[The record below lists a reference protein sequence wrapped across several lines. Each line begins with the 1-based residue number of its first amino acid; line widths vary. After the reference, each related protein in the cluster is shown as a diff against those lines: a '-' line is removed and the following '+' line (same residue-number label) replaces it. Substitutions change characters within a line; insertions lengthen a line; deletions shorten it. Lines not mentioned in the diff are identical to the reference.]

1 MSTLFYCGPPG
12 SGKSYHV
19 VKEVIIPSLKKGRKI
34 ITNLPVC
41 LDVMAA
47 KIPELKFVEKMN
59 FVEMIDEERI
69 RNIHELVAD
78 EKGIYA
84 GCLVVIDE
92 AHNYWPTDEPIRN
105 KEFKKWYMEQR
116 HYFQDV
122 VLLTQD
128 FDNVHK
134 FMRSITE
141 KRFEYSKNVDK
152 GFENGYNEDYY
163 IGKSKKRPVRT
174 MHSYDK
180 FYFQFYF
187 SHSKSLAGKGLSEKP
202 VGRKVNILLKYV
214 IHLGLGLALFVGSMY
229 LFFSRVNEK
238 IEAAK
243 TSELENTKEVVP
255 LNKRQV
261 SQNGSS
267 FKQGQLRTNTGTS
280 SIGSGEFKKV
290 DINLSKGISGDD
302 NEISVDW
309 CSNTGRSYAGVGAIK
324 SQGTRFEL
332 NNGRELYLNGAHEVV
347 GIIGVGSRSLY
358 LFRTLKGVLIKG
370 KVNGTPYRLGEKV
383 CL

>member
-34 ITNLPVC
+34 LTNLPVC

-59 FVEMIDEERI
+59 FLEMVDEERI
-69 RNIHELVAD
+69 KNIHELVAD
-78 EKGIYA
+78 PQGIYA
-84 GCLVVIDE
+84 GCLIVIDE

-105 KEFKKWYMEQR
+105 KAFKKWYTEQR

-141 KRFEYSKNVDK
+141 KRFEYSKNADK
-152 GFENGYNEDYY
+152 GFDNGYNEDYY

-187 SHSKSLAGKGLSEKP
+187 SHSQSLSGKGLSEKR
-202 VGRKVNILLKYV
+202 VGRKVNILFKYV
-214 IHLGLGLALFVGSMY
+214 IRLGLGLALFVGSMSV
-229 LFFSRVNEK
+229 FFSRVNEK
-238 IEAAK
+238 IEAGKNPESENAK
-243 TSELENTKEVVP
+243 ETVS
-255 LNKRQV
+255 LNRSNV
-261 SQNGSS
+261 GASS
-267 FKQGQLRTNTGTS
+267 P
-280 SIGSGEFKKV
+280 IGSDGFKKV
-290 DINLSKGISGDD
+290 DISISKTLSKDGK
-302 NEISVDW
+302 EISIDW
-309 CSNTGRSYAGVGAIK
+309 CRNTGRSYAGIGAIK
-324 SQGTRFEL
+324 SPGTRFE
-332 NNGRELYLNGAHEVV
+332 NEGGREVHLNGAHEVV

-358 LFRTLKGVLIKG
+358 LFKTLKGILVKG
-370 KVNGTPYRLGEKV
+370 KVNGTPYKLGEKV

>member
-34 ITNLPVC
+34 LTNLPVR
-41 LDVMAA
+41 LDVLAA

-59 FVEMIDEERI
+59 FLEMIDEERI
-69 RNIHELVAD
+69 RNIHEIVAD
-78 EKGIYA
+78 PKGIYA
-84 GCLVVIDE
+84 GCLIVIDE

-105 KEFKKWYMEQR
+105 KDFKKWYTEQR

-141 KRFEYSKNVDK
+141 KRFEYSKNADK

-187 SHSKSLAGKGLSEKP
+187 SHSQSLAGKGLSEKR
-202 VGRKVNILLKYV
+202 VGRKVNILFKHVLR
-214 IHLGLGLALFVGSMY
+214 LGIGLAIFIGSMSI
-229 LFFSRVNEK
+229 FFSRMNEK
-238 IEAAK
+238 IEAGEK
-243 TSELENTKEVVP
+243 TELENSKKDNSTNQQSSRSNVG
-255 LNKRQV
+255 V
-261 SQNGSS
+261 SSP
-267 FKQGQLRTNTGTS
+267 
-280 SIGSGEFKKV
+280 IGSGEFNKV
-290 DINLSKGISGDD
+290 NISLSQGLSGDGF
-302 NEISVDW
+302 EKVFDW
-309 CSNTGRSYAGVGAIK
+309 CRNTNRSYAGVGAVTTP
-324 SQGTRFEL
+324 GTRFEID
-332 NNGRELYLNGAHEVV
+332 NGHEFYLSGAHEVV

-358 LFRTLKGVLIKG
+358 LLKTLSGELIKG
-370 KVNGTPYRLGEKV
+370 KINGSPYRLGQKV

>member
-19 VKEVIIPSLKKGRKI
+19 VKEVIIPSLKEGRKI
-34 ITNLPVC
+34 LTNLPVR
-41 LDVMAA
+41 LDVMET

-59 FVEMIDEERI
+59 FLEMIDEDKI
-69 RNIHELVAD
+69 RNIHEIVAD
-78 EKGIYA
+78 PKGVYA
-84 GCLVVIDE
+84 GCLIVIDE
-92 AHNYWPTDEPIRN
+92 AHNYWPTDEPIKN
-105 KEFKKWYMEQR
+105 KDFKKWYTEQR

-141 KRFEYSKNVDK
+141 KRFEYSKNADK

-187 SHSKSLAGKGLSEKP
+187 SHSQSLAGKGLSEKR
-202 VGRKVNILLKYV
+202 VGRKVNILFKYV
-214 IHLGLGLALFVGSMY
+214 LRLGIGVALFIGSMSI
-229 LFFSRVNEK
+229 FFSRVNEK
-238 IEAAK
+238 IESGKKA
-243 TSELENTKEVVP
+243 ELKNSNEQRKSTKPNV
-255 LNKRQV
+255 
-261 SQNGSS
+261 
-267 FKQGQLRTNTGTS
+267 GTS
-280 SIGSGEFKKV
+280 SLVGSGEFKKV
-290 DINLSKGISGDD
+290 DISVSKEFSNNGNA
-302 NEISVDW
+302 NEVDW
-309 CSNTGRSYAGVGAIK
+309 CRNTGRSNAGIGAIRSSK
-324 SQGTRFEL
+324 
-332 NNGRELYLNGAHEVV
+332 NGFSLGNGYESYLKGAHRVV
-347 GIIGVGSRSLY
+347 GVIKIGMKSIYIFKTLDGEIVKEAIFGSPYAVGQ
-358 LFRTLKGVLIKG
+358 
-370 KVNGTPYRLGEKV
+370 KV

>member
-34 ITNLPVC
+34 LTNLPVR

-59 FVEMIDEERI
+59 FLEMIDEEKI
-69 RNIHELVAD
+69 RNIHEVVAD
-78 EKGIYA
+78 PQGNYA
-84 GCLVVIDE
+84 GCLIVIDE

-105 KEFKKWYMEQR
+105 KDFKKWYTEQR

-141 KRFEYSKNVDK
+141 KRFEYSKNADK

-187 SHSKSLAGKGLSEKP
+187 SHSQSLSGKGLSEKR
-202 VGRKVNILLKYV
+202 VGRKVNILFKYAMRLGIGLV
-214 IHLGLGLALFVGSMY
+214 IFVGSMSV
-229 LFFSRVNEK
+229 FFSRVNEK
-238 IEAAK
+238 IEAGNE
-243 TSELENTKEVVP
+243 TEFENSNKQQSTKS
-255 LNKRQV
+255 N
-261 SQNGSS
+261 
-267 FKQGQLRTNTGTS
+267 FGTS
-280 SIGSGEFKKV
+280 SPVGSGMFKKV
-290 DINLSKGISGDD
+290 DISLSKGFSGDGY
-302 NEISVDW
+302 EKVLDW
-309 CSNTGRSYAGVGAIK
+309 CRNTGRSYAGVGPVNTP
-324 SQGTRFEL
+324 GTRYEIE
-332 NNGRELYLNGAHEVV
+332 NGHEIYLNWADEAV
-347 GIIGVGSRSLY
+347 GIIGDGSRSLY
-358 LFRTLKGVLIKG
+358 LFMTLKEDLIKG
-370 KVNGTPYRLGEKV
+370 KISGST
-383 CL
+383 

>member
-34 ITNLPVC
+34 VTNLPVC
-41 LDVMAA
+41 LDVMAE
-47 KIPELKFVEKMN
+47 KIPELKFVEKMD
-59 FVEMIDEERI
+59 FLEMIDEEKI
-69 RNIHELVAD
+69 RDIHELVAD
-78 EKGIYA
+78 PNGIYA
-84 GCLVVIDE
+84 GCLIVIDE

-105 KEFKKWYMEQR
+105 KAFKKWYTEQR

-187 SHSKSLAGKGLSEKP
+187 SHSQSLAGKGLSEKH
-202 VGRKVNILLKYV
+202 VGRKVNILLKYA
-214 IHLGLGLALFVGSMY
+214 IHLGLGLVLFVGSML

-238 IEAAK
+238 IEAGKNAESESAK
-243 TSELENTKEVVP
+243 ETAP
-255 LNKRQV
+255 LNRSNV
-261 SQNGSS
+261 GASS
-267 FKQGQLRTNTGTS
+267 LIRSN
-280 SIGSGEFKKV
+280 EFKKV
-290 DINLSKGISGDD
+290 DISLSKGFSGGG
-302 NEISVDW
+302 NEMSVDW
-309 CSNTGRSYAGVGAIK
+309 CRNTSRSYAGVGAVK
-324 SQGTRFEL
+324 TPGTRFEI
-332 NNGRELYLNGAHEVV
+332 NNGHEFYLNGAHEVV

-358 LFRTLKGVLIKG
+358 LFKTLKGELIKG
-370 KVNGTPYRLGEKV
+370 KINGSPYKLGEKV

>member
-1 MSTLFYCGPPG
+1 
-12 SGKSYHV
+12 
-19 VKEVIIPSLKKGRKI
+19 LKKGRKI

-59 FVEMIDEERI
+59 FLEMIDEEKI

-78 EKGIYA
+78 DKGNYA
-84 GCLVVIDE
+84 GCLIVIDE

-105 KEFKKWYMEQR
+105 KAFKKWYTEQR

-141 KRFEYSKNVDK
+141 KRFEYSKNADK

-187 SHSKSLAGKGLSEKP
+187 SHSKSLAGKGLSEKR
-202 VGRKVNILLKYV
+202 VGRKVNILFKYV
-214 IHLGLGLALFVGSMY
+214 IYLGLGLVLFVGSMS

-243 TSELENTKEVVP
+243 NSELEDSKEVAP
-255 LNKRQV
+255 SNIDQV
-261 SQNGSS
+261 SQKDNSS
-267 FKQGQLRTNTGTS
+267 NQRQLSRSNAGISS
-280 SIGSGEFKKV
+280 SIGSDEFRRV
-290 DINLSKGISGDD
+290 DINLSKGISGSG
-302 NEISVDW
+302 NETSVDW
-309 CSNTGRSYAGVGAIK
+309 CRNTGRSYAGVGAIK
-324 SQGTRFEL
+324 AQGTRFEFD
-332 NNGRELYLNGAHEVV
+332 NGRELYLNGAHEVV
-347 GIIGVGSRSLY
+347 GIIGVSSRSLY
-358 LFRTLKGVLIKG
+358 LFKTLKGVIIKG